1 VVQETDNQSELS
13 CASSAL
19 TKLDFPAPLGATT
32 IKTFP
37 ATEDMGDN
45 GKIGQNKSIAESL
58 ESSLAITVIND
69 RKKDGPLYD

>member
-1 VVQETDNQSELS
+1 VQETDSQSELS
-13 CASSAL
+13 WSNNAL

-58 ESSLAITVIND
+58 ESTPVSAAFLH
-69 RKKDGPLYD
+69 